1 MKNIYG
7 TETKNENGLEID
19 DKAIQRLF
27 RDRHE
32 EIKGQLMFYAYCK
45 GYSTQDEI
53 AAAVC
58 VSREFLNGVLNGRR
72 KCPIDLLQRLS
83 KELNFDVSELFNL
96 DRALKDGEIKTHEDL
111 LHAYLLSFG
120 ITFNNHGD
128 AVLKDHNGSYKHYDI
143 IPALEFKKLLQ
154 QIEATTKALIENAF
168 INTGYSSTRQ
178 ND

>member
-27 RDRHE
+27 RERHE
-32 EIKGQLMFYAYCK
+32 EIKGWIMFRAFCK
-45 GYSTQDEI
+45 GYSTQEEI

-72 KCPIDLLQRLS
+72 QCPVDLLQRLS

-96 DRALKDGEIKTHEDL
+96 DRALKDGETRTHEDL
-111 LHAYLLSFG
+111 LRAYLLSFG
-120 ITFNNHGD
+120 ITFNKNGN
-128 AVLKDHNGSYKHYDI
+128 AVLKYQDGAYKNYNI
-143 IPALEFKKLLQ
+143 LPAGEFEKLLQ
-154 QIEATTKALIENAF
+154 QVEATAKALIENAF
-168 INTGYSSTRQ
+168 ENVAYFSKKQ